1 MKNKVYV
8 NNDEFNMIK
17 VNNNETNEDCLTQF
31 GHYLTYIGEL
41 VLRKLEGLNRID
53 ECKEELGYTYKN
65 DIINALVYS
74 SEGKTL
80 DGKQF
85 MKALDESVPGIRN
98 MYHEA
103 IREVLNTD
111 IAYQKQQ
118 ITKEVIELAKS
129 LEDGVALTV
138 EDIKKLR
145 EEYSILLNVFIY
157 DYMVEIVTKVGTFHL
172 IKPQVKMPD
181 VIVNKS
187 TYFSNIDSH
196 ALSHFLA
203 KKIDG
208 DVVTG
213 HVTGDLPNNILY
225 RSWVLKDNMVYD
237 VTTGYQMLQD
247 EYYDLF
253 EVEEVCKL
261 NREELGKYET
271 LIDVINNDTKE
282 KKLMPY
288 VTYQR
293 ILKENEKYKTLSKS
307 F

>member
-1 MKNKVYV
+1 
-8 NNDEFNMIK
+8 
-17 VNNNETNEDCLTQF
+17 
-31 GHYLTYIGEL
+31 
-41 VLRKLEGLNRID
+41 
-53 ECKEELGYTYKN
+53 
-65 DIINALVYS
+65 
-74 SEGKTL
+74 
-80 DGKQF
+80 

>member
-1 MKNKVYV
+1 MKTEVYV
-8 NNDEFNMIK
+8 NNDEFKMIK
-17 VNNNETNEDCLTQF
+17 RNNNEMNEDCLTQF

-41 VLRKLEGLNRID
+41 VLQKLEELGRID
-53 ECKEELGYTYKN
+53 ECKEELGYTYN
-65 DIINALVYS
+65 SDIINALGYS
-74 SEGKTL
+74 AEGKTL

-103 IREVLNTD
+103 IRDVLNTD

-118 ITKEVIELAKS
+118 ITKEVIGLANA

-145 EEYSILLNVFIY
+145 KEYSILLNVFIY
-157 DYMVEIVTKVGTFHL
+157 DYMIEIVTKVGTFHL
-172 IKPQVKMPD
+172 VKPQVKMPE
-181 VIVNKS
+181 VTVNKS
-187 TYFSNIDSH
+187 TYYSNTDSH

-237 VTTGYQMLQD
+237 VTTGYQMLKD

-253 EVEEVCKL
+253 EVEEICKI
-261 NREELGKYET
+261 NHEELDENGT
-271 LIDVINNDTKE
+271 FIDVINQDTKE
-282 KKLMPY
+282 KKLMSY
-288 VTYQR
+288 VTYKR
-293 ILKENEKYKTLSKS
+293 ILKEKEKHKILSKS